1 MTISMREILQKEMD
15 KRKMNQQEISL
26 LLGISSTEVSRYIHN
41 QNPSAERLEYI
52 ADKLGYEVVVIK
64 KHTKE
69 LKEAKHVIGEK
80 ELRQILEE
88 YPGLGEAEARI
99 ILGVVESIRD
109 EKGLE
114 RKRAATGGE

>member
-1 MTISMREILQKEMD
+1 MREILQKEMD